1 MIKVKKCVI
10 IHLNRA
16 IWVVTACKM
25 VSISMQT
32 ESKLSV
38 AVRSAPIICAASMQT
53 VYAYRIQSQSM
64 RANIV

>member
-1 MIKVKKCVI
+1 MKEVKKCVI
-10 IHLNRA
+10 IHFNRV

-38 AVRSAPIICAASMQT
+38 AVRSATIICAASMQT
-53 VYAYRIQSQSM
+53 VYAYRVQSI

>member
-1 MIKVKKCVI
+1 MKSFYKTKEVKKCVI
-10 IHLNRA
+10 IHLNRV

-32 ESKLSV
+32 
-38 AVRSAPIICAASMQT
+38 
-53 VYAYRIQSQSM
+53 VYAYRVQSM